1 MKNEGFFLSSVFLL
15 CHDKLIKIQNKTV
28 SVLSSILKNKIVAII
43 RGAAPKDVISIVEA
57 LFEGGILLVEI
68 TLNSE
73 KAFELIRDCSGL
85 MQNKMLIGAGTVLD
99 VESAK
104 KAIDNGAQFVIS
116 PGFNM
121 QVMGFVKKQTGLVSI
136 PGAFTPTEIIAAHKA
151 GADIVKV
158 FPALSVQYIKDLRG
172 PLSHIP
178 LMPTGGIDLG
188 NIKEFQKTGAVAF
201 GIGTALVNANQQIT
215 KASLKEITQKSLQ
228 FVQAVSA

>member
-1 MKNEGFFLSSVFLL
+1 VN
-15 CHDKLIKIQNKTV
+15 
-28 SVLSSILKNKIVAII
+28 VLSSILKNKIVAII
-43 RGAAPKDVISIVEA
+43 RGAAPKDVLPIVEA
-57 LFEGGILLVEI
+57 LFDGGIILVEI
-68 TLNSE
+68 TLNSA
-73 KAFELIRDCSGL
+73 KAFELIGDASTL

-104 KAIDNGAQFVIS
+104 MAIDNGAQFVIS
-116 PGFNM
+116 PGFNIE
-121 QVMGFVKKQTGLVSI
+121 VIEFIKKQKGVVNI
-136 PGAFTPTEIIAAHKA
+136 PGAFTPTEIIAARQA

-188 NIKEFQKTGAVAF
+188 NINDFQKAGAVAF

-215 KASLKEITQKSLQ
+215 KESLKQITQKALH
-228 FVQAVSA
+228 FVQAISV